1 MLEIPRGRNWSVVHT
16 ILNSEDE
23 SDFADMWDAAANPP
37 GFTPVRCQLRGKT
50 AIKNPANGMFELPL
64 VAEVTAGLSGL
75 TGEILTLSLFANVT
89 DTIPVGD
96 YILDAFAIWTDYEE
110 QILVPEV
117 VRVVNFPTR
126 SIGSPE
132 FPPNFEQVV
141 PSFVDDFTT
150 ALVD

>member
-23 SDFADMWDAAANPP
+23 SDFADMLDELGVPV
-37 GFTPVRCQLRGKT
+37 PVRCQLRGKT

-64 VAEVTAGLSGL
+64 VAEVTAGLSGI

-89 DTIPVGD
+89 DLIPVGD
-96 YILDAFAIWTDYEE
+96 YILDAFAIWTDHEE

-117 VRVVNFPTR
+117 ARVVNFPTR

-141 PSFVDDFTT
+141 PSFVDDFAT